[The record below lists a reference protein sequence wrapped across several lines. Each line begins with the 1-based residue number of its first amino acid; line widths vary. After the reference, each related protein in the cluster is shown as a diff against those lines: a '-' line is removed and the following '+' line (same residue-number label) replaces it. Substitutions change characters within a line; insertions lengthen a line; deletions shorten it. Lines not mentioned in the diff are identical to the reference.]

1 MAITG
6 STFMK
11 VSRAQRLDVSGH
23 AMDRIAHH
31 TGLHPTEALAR
42 TLFHRSRQ
50 LKTSQMRMLGYRPA
64 YEQRKAHGQR
74 SWYFRFTLFGEELV
88 AVVQE
93 GALPGEY
100 LWVTTYGSTPQT
112 DRLRRADFALLA
124 EAC

>member
-6 STFMK
+6 SKFIE
-11 VSRAQRLDVSGH
+11 VSKAHKLDISRH
-23 AMDRIAHH
+23 AMDRIAQH
-31 TGLHPTEALAR
+31 TGLPPTEALAR

-50 LKTSQMRMLGYRPA
+50 VKTGQMWMLGYRPS
-64 YEQRKAHGQR
+64 YVRRLAHGQK
-74 SWYFRFTLFGEELV
+74 SWYFRFVLFGEELV

-100 LWVTTYGSTPQT
+100 LWVTTYGATAQSE
-112 DRLRRADFALLA
+112 RFRWADFDLLA